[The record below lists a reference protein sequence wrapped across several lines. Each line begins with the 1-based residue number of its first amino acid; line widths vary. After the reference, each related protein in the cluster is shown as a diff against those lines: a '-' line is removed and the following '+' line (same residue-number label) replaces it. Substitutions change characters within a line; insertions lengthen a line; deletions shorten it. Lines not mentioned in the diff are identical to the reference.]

1 MKFDMFY
8 EVQSAK
14 PWPRNHEQR
23 LYQETIEQARAAD
36 RFGYETWWQVEHNAT
51 PEFSYS
57 SAPDLWLSAVAQNTQ
72 RMRIGHSGIIGR
84 FAVNH
89 PMRAAART
97 ATLDIISNGRLE
109 VGLAVSGGRE
119 WATYGSDPKVSAQ
132 EYEEYFQML
141 PRIWTEESFSWDS
154 PLIKI
159 PRRNVV
165 PKPIQR
171 PHPAL
176 WQTAGSP
183 ASFRAAGRRG
193 VGLLALTIFNPVATM
208 KMMLDEYDAGMAD
221 CKKPVGHFQ
230 NKQKAVF
237 TFVHVAESRKQAIDS
252 GAALA
257 ALWYVVAGPKTFQ
270 VPLASYFALFGSGNN
285 PRSDGGSDQYKLS
298 LLSDGEPDP
307 TNLEPEPWDNDIVA
321 LVKRVARS
329 DKVSNEEAHD
339 TLEKIDSVV
348 IGDPDHCIKKL
359 RRYEEIGTD
368 RLMCMMQ
375 FGRLRHEAVM
385 ASIRLT
391 SDHVV
396 PAFR

>member
-14 PWPRNHEQR
+14 PWPRDHEQR
-23 LYQETIEQARAAD
+23 LYRDTIEQARAAD
-36 RFGYETWWQVEHNAT
+36 RFGFEIWWQVEHNAT

-57 SAPDLWLSAVAQNTQ
+57 SAPDLWLSAVAHNTQ

-89 PMRAAART
+89 PVRAASRT

-119 WATYGSDPKVSAQ
+119 WATYGADPKVSAQ

-141 PRIWTEESFSWDS
+141 PRLWTEEHFSWKSD
-154 PLIKI
+154 LITI
-159 PRRNVV
+159 PRRAVV

-208 KMMLDEYDAGMAD
+208 KAMLDEYDAGLAES
-221 CKKPVGHFQ
+221 KGPVGKFL

-237 TFVHVAESRKQAIDS
+237 TFVHVAETRQQAIDS

-270 VPLASYFALFGSGNN
+270 VPLSSYFALFGSGNN

-298 LLSDGEPDP
+298 LLADGEPDP
-307 TNLEPEPWDNDIVA
+307 TNLAPEPWDNDVVA
-321 LVKRVARS
+321 LVKKMARGEAI
-329 DKVSNEEAHD
+329 SNGEAHEV
-339 TLEKIDSVV
+339 LERIDSVV
-348 IGDPDHCIKKL
+348 IGDPAHCIAKL
-359 RRYEEIGTD
+359 RRYQDIGTD

-375 FGRLRHEAVM
+375 FGSLPHEAVLR
-385 ASIRLT
+385 SIRLT